1 MQGSINRECTQVIC
15 FSDLLIEML
24 WKPPELLSVTVDK
37 KSKPGDVYAFGIIL
51 SEIITRTLPYENYGY
66 PAKGTLFFCNN
77 VGLFYLPICCCYCF
91 SSLGNFDLQQFKSK
105 LYFPDSIMWKSDM
118 YVYEYRTKF
127 EFLLVYKSLQ
137 LFNIY
142 TNKCI

>member
-66 PAKGTLFFCNN
+66 PAKGTLFFA
-77 VGLFYLPICCCYCF
+77 
-91 SSLGNFDLQQFKSK
+91 
-105 LYFPDSIMWKSDM
+105 IMWGCFICQ
-118 YVYEYRTKF
+118 YALVIA
-127 EFLLVYKSLQ
+127 FLLWETLIYNNSNQNFISL
-137 LFNIY
+137 IA
-142 TNKCI
+142 